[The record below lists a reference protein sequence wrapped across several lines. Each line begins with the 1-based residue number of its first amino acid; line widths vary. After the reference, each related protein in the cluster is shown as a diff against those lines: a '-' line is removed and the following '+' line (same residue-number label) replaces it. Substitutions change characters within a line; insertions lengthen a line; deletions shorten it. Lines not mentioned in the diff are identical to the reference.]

1 MTAGLKP
8 GLEPARGT
16 PAEADISLFEL
27 MTPLVTR
34 WKLVAATAIAC
45 ALIAAVVLLLQRP
58 TYTATTTFTPENSST
73 SGLMSGL
80 AGLAGLA
87 GQLGLSSSSPSSV
100 SPDFFVKL
108 AHSDEVLRSTLLME
122 FVDPD
127 SATVRR
133 PLLRL
138 LEVKGRSS
146 EEQIQRGVRVLRK
159 RTEASADKST
169 GIVTLKVKLQSPV
182 LAAEVAKYMVQ
193 LLNRFNL
200 ESRQSQSREQ
210 RRFSGER
217 LAVAEQE
224 LRAAE
229 QAQLA
234 FLQRNRQYLDSPL
247 LAFEYNRLNRQ
258 VQLRQE
264 VYQTVT
270 KAYEEAR
277 IAEVRDTP
285 VLTVIDSAVAP
296 VKPSGPRRVLGSTV
310 ALVFGGA
317 LGVLLAYVAAALSRT
332 RRSPTADYLE
342 FRAALEEARRSP
354 PRG

>member
-1 MTAGLKP
+1 VTAGLKP
-8 GLEPARGT
+8 GVEPSRAT

-27 MTPLVTR
+27 MTPLVSR
-34 WKLVAATAIAC
+34 WKLIVGTALVCGLLAA
-45 ALIAAVVLLLQRP
+45 LFLLLQRR
-58 TYTATTTFTPENSST
+58 TYTATTTFTPENST
-73 SGLMSGL
+73 SSSVMSGL

-87 GQLGLSSSSPSSV
+87 GQLGLGSSGSNSV
-100 SPDFFVKL
+100 SPEFFVKL
-108 AHSDEVLRSTLLME
+108 AHSDEVLRSTLMKD
-122 FVDPD
+122 FADPS
-127 SATVRR
+127 SAGARR
-133 PLLRL
+133 PLLQI
-138 LEVKGRSS
+138 LEVKGRTP
-146 EEQIQRGVRVLRK
+146 EERTQSAVRLLR
-159 RTEASADKST
+159 RRIDASADKST
-169 GIVTLKVKLQSPV
+169 GIVSLTVTLYSPG
-182 LAAEVAKYMVQ
+182 LAADVAKYMVL

-217 LAVAEQE
+217 LAVSEQE

-247 LAFEYNRLNRQ
+247 LAFEYNRLSRQ

-264 VYQTVT
+264 VYQTLT

-285 VLTVIDSAVAP
+285 VLTVIDSALAP
-296 VKPSGPRRVLGSTV
+296 VRPSGPHRTLGTLV
-310 ALVFGGA
+310 ALIFGGA
-317 LGVLLAYVAAALSRT
+317 LGLLLAYVATARDRA
-332 RRSPTADYLE
+332 RRSPTPDYLE

-354 PRG
+354 PRS

>member
-1 MTAGLKP
+1 MS
-8 GLEPARGT
+8 
-16 PAEADISLFEL
+16 SL
-27 MTPLVTR
+27 V
-34 WKLVAATAIAC
+34 
-45 ALIAAVVLLLQRP
+45 
-58 TYTATTTFTPENSST
+58 
-73 SGLMSGL
+73 GL
-80 AGLAGLA
+80 AGIA
-87 GQLGLSSSSPSSV
+87 GQLGLGSSSSSSV

-108 AHSDEVLRSTLLME
+108 AHSDEVLRSTLLMK
-122 FVDPD
+122 FADPD
-127 SATVRR
+127 STSAKR
-133 PLLRL
+133 PLLQL
-138 LEVKGRSS
+138 LDVKGRTT
-146 EEQIQRGVRVLRK
+146 EEQTQRGVRVLRK
-159 RTEASADKST
+159 RIDASSDKST
-169 GIVTLKVKLQSPV
+169 GIVTLEVKLHSAE
-182 LAAEVAKYMVQ
+182 LAAAVAKHMVQ

-229 QAQLA
+229 QAELA

-264 VYQTVT
+264 VYQTLT
-270 KAYEEAR
+270 KSYEEAR

-296 VKPSGPRRVLGSTV
+296 VRPSGPRRVLGTIV
-310 ALVFGGA
+310 ALIVGGT
-317 LGVLLAYVAAALSRT
+317 LGVLLAYGAGALARA
-332 RRSPTADYLE
+332 RRSPTADYLQ
-342 FRAALEEARRSP
+342 FRAALEEARRTS

>member
-8 GLEPARGT
+8 DLEHAPGPR
-16 PAEADISLFEL
+16 PDRDISLFEML
-27 MTPLVTR
+27 TPLVRR
-34 WKLVAATAIAC
+34 WRLIAATAIAC
-45 ALIAAVVLLLQRP
+45 ALAAAVFLFLQRP

-73 SGLMSGL
+73 SGLMSSL
-80 AGLAGLA
+80 VGLAGLA
-87 GQLGLSSSSPSSV
+87 GQLGLPSGGSSSV
-100 SPDFFVKL
+100 SPEFFVKL
-108 AHSDEVLRSTLLME
+108 AHSDEVLRSTLLAE
-122 FVDPD
+122 FPDPD
-127 SATVRR
+127 SSALRR

-138 LEVKGRSS
+138 LGVKGRSG
-146 EEQIQRGVRVLRK
+146 EEQLQRGALQLRK
-159 RTEASADKST
+159 QTDASADKST
-169 GIVTLKVKLQSPV
+169 GIVTLRVKLHSPQ
-182 LAAEVAKYMVQ
+182 LAASVGNYMVQ

-200 ESRQSQSREQ
+200 ETRQSQSREQ

-217 LAVAEQE
+217 LAVAERE

-285 VLTVIDSAVAP
+285 VLTVIDAAVAP
-296 VKPSGPRRVLGSTV
+296 IRPSGPRRMLGTVV
-310 ALVFGGA
+310 ALIFGGA
-317 LGVLLAYVAAALSRT
+317 LGVLLAYVATALARAK
-332 RRSPTADYLE
+332 RSPTPDYLE
-342 FRAALEEARRSP
+342 LRAALEGARRAPS
-354 PRG
+354 GA

>member
-8 GLEPARGT
+8 GLEPSRGA
-16 PAEADISLFEL
+16 PPEADVSLFEL

-34 WKLVAATAIAC
+34 WKLIAGTAIGC
-45 ALIAAVVLLLQRP
+45 AIVTLLLLLLQRP
-58 TYTATTTFTPENSST
+58 TYTAVSTFTPENSSS
-73 SGLMSGL
+73 SGFMGNLV
-80 AGLAGLA
+80 GLAGLA
-87 GQLGLSSSSPSSV
+87 GQLGLGSTSASSV
-100 SPDFFVKL
+100 SPDFFVKV
-108 AHSDEVLRSTLLME
+108 AHSDEILRSALLRE
-122 FVDPD
+122 FTDPD
-127 SATVRR
+127 SAAIKR
-133 PLLRL
+133 PLLQL
-138 LEVKGRSS
+138 LDVKGDSP
-146 EEQIQRGVRVLRK
+146 EERIQRGVRVLRN
-159 RTEASADKST
+159 RTEAAADKST
-169 GIVTLKVKLQSPV
+169 GIVTLEVQLHSPE
-182 LAAEVAKYMVQ
+182 LAADVAKYMVQ

-224 LRAAE
+224 LRSAE

-258 VQLRQE
+258 VHLRQE
-264 VYQTVT
+264 VYQTLT
-270 KAYEEAR
+270 KAHEEAR

-296 VKPSGPRRVLGSTV
+296 VKPSGPRRILGTLV
-310 ALVFGGA
+310 ALIVGSA
-317 LGVLLAYVAAALSRT
+317 LGVLLAYAAAAWSRNQ
-332 RRSPTADYLE
+332 RAPTPDYLE
-342 FRAALEEARRSP
+342 FRAAVEEARRAP